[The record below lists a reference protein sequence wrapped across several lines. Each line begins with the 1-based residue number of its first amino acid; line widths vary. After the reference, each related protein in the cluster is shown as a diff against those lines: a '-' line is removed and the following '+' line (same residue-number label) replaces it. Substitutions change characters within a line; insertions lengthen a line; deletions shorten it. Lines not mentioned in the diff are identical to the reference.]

1 MATKSRS
8 THQKALY
15 TAYRAQNR
23 WEVNKRKKLARHLKR
38 FPNDKCASEALKRG
52 FTYSRRTPKSSV
64 WSHADKATAQLFVEF
79 GRKGSEVLKLKKE
92 RAQQGV
98 KKAADE

>member
-1 MATKSRS
+1 MATKSSS

-23 WEVNKRKKLARHLKR
+23 WEVNKRKKLARHLKH
-38 FPNDKCASEALKRG
+38 FPNDKCAAEALKRG
-52 FTYSRRTPKSSV
+52 FTYSRKTPKSRV
-64 WSHADKATAQLFVEF
+64 WSHTDKASAQLFVEF
-79 GRKGSEVLKLKKE
+79 GRKGSEVLQLKKD
-92 RAQQGV
+92 RAQQEI